1 MADFFP
7 QTKISDPNKVFG
19 RGEGLSILEDNAKSL
34 AQIQIIGARRF
45 GKTTISLCL
54 ESLLRKDETS
64 NVYPI
69 YTDVKT
75 SRVKGTAN
83 FYRYLTAMLVKRLC
97 EDQIFT
103 EEKSFGLVTITPSI
117 EYIENYTRLK
127 DSLDDYQPDIFI
139 KVASHFAE
147 KMGKTILVIFDEY
160 EYLAKS
166 TFESLDG
173 FMPLREFSTDTLDS
187 GLRPFIFWLVGARPW
202 GHFVKSNQ
210 LSNVEVIGGS
220 GEFNNVEL
228 EFYMNPI
235 SKSDFLEFWETRC
248 EDYYSGCEDED
259 SLNEKS
265 IILSYGE
272 SVYNAVSGIP
282 FYASAIAKCIKTD
295 KKLPDYTCIKSHL
308 EEALRIFDESTIK
321 LLRKLCTP
329 QFTKETEDYD
339 LLSSYG
345 FICCDDEGKASVSMG
360 YLRDY
365 LIRTIK
371 SDDPKSSPVQSS
383 TRKEDNV
390 KQLVENID
398 VLIEYINSTCS
409 NKKRPPIFESTLE
422 ERKLRV
428 SMNHVCTKESEFGE
442 FLETLVKVYYER
454 SKALDPALGA
464 SIPGFRLAEL
474 ENGKAKYKGRKF
486 FKVLEPLR
494 TYYGAHLKDK
504 VERKNS
510 YQLDLGDAL
519 FQLQGHR
526 NEPDCPEAWYKLQV
540 KMLDFFIIELQYIK
554 NLVCKLP

>member
-19 RGEGLSILEDNAKSL
+19 RGEGLNILEDNAKSL

-45 GKTTISLCL
+45 GKTTISLCI
-54 ESLLRKDETS
+54 ESLLRKDLTS

-103 EEKSFGLVTITPSI
+103 EEKSFGLVTITPST

-228 EFYMNPI
+228 EFYINPI
-235 SKSDFLEFWETRC
+235 SKNAFLEFWETRC
-248 EDYYSGCEDED
+248 EEYYKGCENED

-282 FYASAIAKCIKTD
+282 FYASAIAKSIKTD

-308 EEALRIFDESTIK
+308 DEALRIFDESTIK
-321 LLRKLCTP
+321 LLRKLCNP
-329 QFTKETEDYD
+329 QFTKESEDFD

-345 FICCDDEGKASVSMG
+345 FIRCDEEGKASVAMG
-360 YLRDY
+360 FLRDY
-365 LIRTIK
+365 LIKTIK
-371 SDDPKSSPVQSS
+371 GEDPKFGSPQPS
-383 TRKEDNV
+383 TNKHENV
-390 KQLVENID
+390 KKLVEKID
-398 VLIEYINSTCS
+398 LLIEKINNTCL
-409 NKKRPPIFESTLE
+409 NKKRKVVFDSTLE
-422 ERKLRV
+422 ERKLRI
-428 SMNHVCTKESEFGE
+428 SMEHVCTEESEFGE
-442 FLETLVKVYYER
+442 FLETLIKVYYER
-454 SKALDPALGA
+454 SKAYDPAKKA
-464 SIPGFRLAEL
+464 SIPGFRLDEL
-474 ENGKAKYKGRKF
+474 ENGKKYRGRKF
-486 FKVLEPLR
+486 FKILEPLR
-494 TYYGAHLKDK
+494 TYIAAHLKDK
-504 VERKNS
+504 VERNN
-510 YQLDLGDAL
+510 YQLDQGDAL

-526 NEPDCPEAWYKLQV
+526 NYPDSPEEWYDLQI
-540 KMLDFFIIELQYIK
+540 KMLDLFINELEYIK
-554 NLVCKLP
+554 KIVYKLS